1 MFGDDLMNERPKDAG
16 QSAPGQMAPVYLVL
30 ERNSLIAEDIAGS
43 LRAAGP
49 CDVVHVQSSVEIANS
64 LANHPRIE
72 AAFLEM
78 TYAQV
83 VEAGLDKPLLSN
95 GAQIVLTVGEDDE
108 ANVRSLGWNMLIRPF
123 TDDMIRHAIRPAK
136 PRGG

>member
-1 MFGDDLMNERPKDAG
+1 MNERPKDAG
-16 QSAPGQMAPVYLVL
+16 ENTPGQTVPVYLVL

-49 CDVVHVQSSVEIANS
+49 CDVIHVESSVEIASS
-64 LANHPRIE
+64 LATHPRIE

-78 TYAQV
+78 TYGQV
-83 VEAGLDKPLLSN
+83 VEAGLDKALLSN

-108 ANVRSLGWNMLIRPF
+108 ANVQSLGWNMLIRPF
-123 TDDMIRHAIRPAK
+123 TDDMIRHAIRPRKK
-136 PRGG
+136 PDGA